1 MKMKKTL
8 LIILLS
14 IFTITVGRAQND
26 DDFEMI
32 GFGEN
37 QEEPEKMTDFL
48 GFMLLPGSNNLVRYY
63 EIHFNFNGTIK
74 YTQLSMDSFMHR
86 CAGKERSMANP
97 TKTNF
102 FETYGIKDPNI
113 VGQLWKLRY
122 MEFPYKKMDSDTL
135 GWSNN
140 VEYPEM
146 PSPEQLA
153 MLKQYGI
160 TRVQDL
166 CYGHNMFMLFKDM
179 SNPQWIARY
188 KGSAASTAVQP
199 GIINNEG
206 ETFIDA
212 E

>member
-1 MKMKKTL
+1 MKKTL
-8 LIILLS
+8 LILLLT
-14 IFTITVGRAQND
+14 IFTITVGNAQD
-26 DDFEMI
+26 DDFEVL

-37 QEEPEKMTDFL
+37 QEEKDKMTDFL
-48 GFMLLPGSNNLVRYY
+48 GFMLLPGSSSLVRYY
-63 EIHFNFNGTIK
+63 EVHFNYNGSIK
-74 YTQLSMDSFMHR
+74 YTQLTMDSFMNR

-97 TKTNF
+97 TRANF

-122 MEFPYKKMDSDTL
+122 MEYPYKKMDNDTI

-146 PSPEQLA
+146 PSQEQLA

-166 CYGHNMFMLFKDM
+166 CYGHNMFMLLKDM
-179 SNPQWIARY
+179 SNNQWIARY
-188 KGSAASTAVQP
+188 KGSAASTAIQP
-199 GIINNEG
+199 DIINNEG

>member
-1 MKMKKTL
+1 MKKTL
-8 LIILLS
+8 LILLLT
-14 IFTITVGRAQND
+14 IFTITVGNAQD
-26 DDFEMI
+26 DDFEVL

-37 QEEPEKMTDFL
+37 QEEKDKMTDFL
-48 GFMLLPGSNNLVRYY
+48 GFMLLPGSSSLVRYY
-63 EIHFNFNGTIK
+63 EVHFNYNGTIK
-74 YTQLSMDSFMHR
+74 YTQLTMDSFMNR
-86 CAGKERSMANP
+86 CAGRERSMANP
-97 TKTNF
+97 TRANF

-122 MEFPYKKMDSDTL
+122 MEYPYKRMDNDTL

-146 PSPEQLA
+146 PSQEQLA

-166 CYGHNMFMLFKDM
+166 CYGHNMFTLLKDM
-179 SNPQWIARY
+179 SNNQWIARY
-188 KGSAASTAVQP
+188 KGSAASTAIQP

>member
-1 MKMKKTL
+1 MKKTL
-8 LIILLS
+8 LILLWS
-14 IFTITVGRAQND
+14 IFTIAVGNAQD
-26 DDFEMI
+26 DDFEVL

-37 QEEPEKMTDFL
+37 QEEKDKMTDFL
-48 GFMLLPGSNNLVRYY
+48 GFMLLPGSSSLVRYY
-63 EIHFNFNGTIK
+63 EVHFNYNGTIK
-74 YTQLSMDSFMHR
+74 YTQLTMDSFMNR
-86 CAGKERSMANP
+86 CAGRERSMANP
-97 TKTNF
+97 TRANF

-122 MEFPYKKMDSDTL
+122 MEYPYKRMDNDTL

-146 PSPEQLA
+146 PSQEQLA

-166 CYGHNMFMLFKDM
+166 CYGHNMFMLLKDM
-179 SNPQWIARY
+179 SNNQWIARY
-188 KGSAASTAVQP
+188 KGSAASTAIQP

>member
-1 MKMKKTL
+1 MKKLL
-8 LIILLS
+8 LIILVT
-14 IFTITVGRAQND
+14 IFTFNVGVAQD
-26 DDFEMI
+26 DDFEVL

-37 QEEPEKMTDFL
+37 QEEKDKMTDFL
-48 GFMLLPGSNNLVRYY
+48 GFMLLPGSSSLVRYY
-63 EIHFNFNGTIK
+63 EVHFNYNGTIK
-74 YTQLSMDSFMHR
+74 YTQLTMDSFMNR
-86 CAGKERSMANP
+86 AAGKERSMANP
-97 TKTNF
+97 TKANF

-122 MEFPYKKMDSDTL
+122 MEYPYKKMDNDTI

-146 PSPEQLA
+146 PSQEQLA

-166 CYGHNMFMLFKDM
+166 CYGHNMFMLLKDM
-179 SNPQWIARY
+179 SNNQWIARY
-188 KGSAASTAVQP
+188 KGSAASTAIQP

>member
-1 MKMKKTL
+1 MRKL
-8 LIILLS
+8 LI
-14 IFTITVGRAQND
+14 FTMLFIIASNVCNAQD
-26 DDFEMI
+26 DDFEVL

-37 QEEPEKMTDFL
+37 QEEKDKMTDFL
-48 GFMLLPGSNNLVRYY
+48 GFMLLPGSSSLVRFY
-63 EIHFNFNGTIK
+63 EVHFNYNGTIK
-74 YTQLSMDSFMHR
+74 YTQLTMDGFMHR

-97 TKTNF
+97 TKTNY

-122 MEFPYKKMDSDTL
+122 MEYPYKKMDNDTL

-166 CYGHNMFMLFKDM
+166 CYGHNMFMLLKDM
-179 SNPQWIARY
+179 SNNQWIARY
-188 KGSAASTAVQP
+188 KGSAASTAIQP

>member
-1 MKMKKTL
+1 MKKTL
-8 LIILLS
+8 LILLLTIL
-14 IFTITVGRAQND
+14 TITVGNAQD
-26 DDFEMI
+26 DDFEVL

-37 QEEPEKMTDFL
+37 QEEKDKMTDFL
-48 GFMLLPGSNNLVRYY
+48 GFMLLPGSSSLVRYY
-63 EIHFNFNGTIK
+63 EVHFNYNGTIK
-74 YTQLSMDSFMHR
+74 YTQLTMDSFMNR
-86 CAGKERSMANP
+86 CAGRERSMANP
-97 TKTNF
+97 TRANF

-122 MEFPYKKMDSDTL
+122 MEYPYKRMDNDTL

-146 PSPEQLA
+146 PSQEQLA

-166 CYGHNMFMLFKDM
+166 CYGHNMFMLLKDM
-179 SNPQWIARY
+179 SNNQWIARY
-188 KGSAASTAVQP
+188 KGSAASTAIQP
-199 GIINNEG
+199 CIINNEG

>member
-1 MKMKKTL
+1 MKKTL
-8 LIILLS
+8 LILLLT
-14 IFTITVGRAQND
+14 IFTITIGNAQD
-26 DDFEMI
+26 DDFEVL

-37 QEEPEKMTDFL
+37 QEEKDKMTDFL
-48 GFMLLPGSNNLVRYY
+48 GFMLLPGSSSLVRYY
-63 EIHFNFNGTIK
+63 EVHFNYNGSIK
-74 YTQLSMDSFMHR
+74 YTQLTMDSFMNR

-97 TKTNF
+97 TRANF

-122 MEFPYKKMDSDTL
+122 MEYPYKKMDNDTI

-146 PSPEQLA
+146 PSQEQLA

-166 CYGHNMFMLFKDM
+166 CYGHNMFMLLKDM
-179 SNPQWIARY
+179 SNNQWIARY
-188 KGSAASTAVQP
+188 KGSAASTAIQP

>member
-1 MKMKKTL
+1 MKKTL
-8 LIILLS
+8 LILLLT
-14 IFTITVGRAQND
+14 IFTITVGNAQD
-26 DDFEMI
+26 DDFEVL

-37 QEEPEKMTDFL
+37 QEEKDKMTDFL
-48 GFMLLPGSNNLVRYY
+48 GFMLLPGSSSLVRYY
-63 EIHFNFNGTIK
+63 EVHFNYNGTIK
-74 YTQLSMDSFMHR
+74 YTQLTMDSFMNR
-86 CAGKERSMANP
+86 CAGRERSMANP
-97 TKTNF
+97 TRANF

-122 MEFPYKKMDSDTL
+122 MEYPYKRMDNDTL

-146 PSPEQLA
+146 PSQEQLA

-166 CYGHNMFMLFKDM
+166 CYGHNMFMLLKDM
-179 SNPQWIARY
+179 SNNQWIARY
-188 KGSAASTAVQP
+188 KGSAASTAIQP
-199 GIINNEG
+199 GIINEEG

-212 E
+212 Q

>member
-1 MKMKKTL
+1 MKRTL
-8 LIILLS
+8 LILLLS
-14 IFTITVGRAQND
+14 IFTIAVGNAQD
-26 DDFEMI
+26 DDFEVL

-37 QEEPEKMTDFL
+37 QEEKDKMTDFL
-48 GFMLLPGSNNLVRYY
+48 GFMLLPGSSSLVRYY
-63 EIHFNFNGTIK
+63 EVHFNYNGTIK
-74 YTQLSMDSFMHR
+74 YTQLTMDSFMNR
-86 CAGKERSMANP
+86 CAGRERSMANP
-97 TKTNF
+97 TRANF

-122 MEFPYKKMDSDTL
+122 MEYPYKRMDNDTL

-146 PSPEQLA
+146 PSQEQLA

-166 CYGHNMFMLFKDM
+166 CYGHNMFMLLKDM
-179 SNPQWIARY
+179 SNNQWIARY
-188 KGSAASTAVQP
+188 KGSAASTAIQP

>member
-1 MKMKKTL
+1 MKKTL
-8 LIILLS
+8 LILLLT
-14 IFTITVGRAQND
+14 IFTITVGNAQD
-26 DDFEMI
+26 DDFEVL

-37 QEEPEKMTDFL
+37 QEEKDKMTDFL
-48 GFMLLPGSNNLVRYY
+48 GFMLLPGSSSLVRYY
-63 EIHFNFNGTIK
+63 EVHFNYNGSIK
-74 YTQLSMDSFMHR
+74 YTQLTMDSFMNR

-97 TKTNF
+97 TRANF

-122 MEFPYKKMDSDTL
+122 MEYPYKKMDNDTI

-146 PSPEQLA
+146 PSQEQLA

-166 CYGHNMFMLFKDM
+166 CYGHNMFMLLKDM
-179 SNPQWIARY
+179 SNNQWIARY
-188 KGSAASTAVQP
+188 KGSAASTAIQP

>member
-1 MKMKKTL
+1 MKKTL
-8 LIILLS
+8 LVILMT
-14 IFTITVGRAQND
+14 IFTFAVGHAQD
-26 DDFEMI
+26 DDFEML

-37 QEEPEKMTDFL
+37 QEEKDKMTDFL
-48 GFMLLPGSNNLVRYY
+48 GFMLLPGSNSLVRYY
-63 EIHFNFNGTIK
+63 EVHFNYNGTIK
-74 YTQLSMDSFMHR
+74 YTQLTMDSFMNR
-86 CAGKERSMANP
+86 AAGRERSMANP
-97 TKTNF
+97 TKANF

-122 MEFPYKKMDSDTL
+122 MEYPYKKMDNDTI

-146 PSPEQLA
+146 PSQEQLA

-166 CYGHNMFMLFKDM
+166 CYGHNMFMLLKDM
-179 SNPQWIARY
+179 SNNQWIARY
-188 KGSAASTAVQP
+188 KGSAASSAIQP
-199 GIINNEG
+199 GIINKEG
-206 ETFIDA
+206 DNFIDA

>member
-1 MKMKKTL
+1 MKKTL
-8 LIILLS
+8 LLLLLT
-14 IFTITVGRAQND
+14 IFTITVGNAQD
-26 DDFEMI
+26 DDFEVL

-37 QEEPEKMTDFL
+37 QEEKDKLTDFL
-48 GFMLLPGSNNLVRYY
+48 GFMLLPGSSSLVRYY
-63 EIHFNFNGTIK
+63 EVHFNYNGTIK
-74 YTQLSMDSFMHR
+74 YTQLTMDSFMNR
-86 CAGKERSMANP
+86 CAGRERSMANP
-97 TKTNF
+97 TKANF

-122 MEFPYKKMDSDTL
+122 MEYPYKRADNDTL

-146 PSPEQLA
+146 PSQEQLA

-160 TRVQDL
+160 SRVQDL

-179 SNPQWIARY
+179 SNNQWIARY
-188 KGSAASTAVQP
+188 KGSAASTAIQP

>member
-1 MKMKKTL
+1 MKKTL
-8 LIILLS
+8 LILLLT
-14 IFTITVGRAQND
+14 IFTITVGNAQD
-26 DDFEMI
+26 DDFEVL

-37 QEEPEKMTDFL
+37 QEEKDKMTDFL
-48 GFMLLPGSNNLVRYY
+48 GFMLLPGSSSLVRYY
-63 EIHFNFNGTIK
+63 EVHFNYNGTIK
-74 YTQLSMDSFMHR
+74 YTQLTMDSFMNR
-86 CAGKERSMANP
+86 CAGRERSMANP
-97 TKTNF
+97 TRANF

-122 MEFPYKKMDSDTL
+122 MEYPYKRMDNDTL

-146 PSPEQLA
+146 PSQEQLA

-166 CYGHNMFMLFKDM
+166 CYGHNMFMLLKDM
-179 SNPQWIARY
+179 SNNQWIARY
-188 KGSAASTAVQP
+188 KGSAASTAIQP

>member
-1 MKMKKTL
+1 MKKAL
-8 LIILLS
+8 LLILLS
-14 IFTITVGRAQND
+14 IFSFAVCSAQD
-26 DDFEMI
+26 DDFEVI

-37 QEEPEKMTDFL
+37 QAEPEKMNDFL
-48 GFMLLPGSNNLVRYY
+48 GFMLLPGSNSLVRFY

-74 YTQLSMDSFMHR
+74 YTQLTMDSFMHR

-97 TKTNF
+97 TKANF

-122 MEFPYKKMDSDTL
+122 MEYPYQKRGDNDTI

-146 PSPEQLA
+146 PSPEQFA
-153 MLKQYGI
+153 ILKQYGI

-166 CYGHNMFMLFKDM
+166 CYGHNMFMLLKDM
-179 SNPQWIARY
+179 TNNQWIARY
-188 KGSAASTAVQP
+188 KGSAVSTAVQP

-206 ETFIDA
+206 EEFIDA
-212 E
+212 Q